1 MNEIANR
8 IDVNGVA
15 TNYHDEGAGPPV
27 LLIHG
32 SGPGVSAWA
41 NWRLTIPVLAERFRV
56 IAPDVLGFGYT
67 ERHENVCYNSESWVA
82 HLTGFLD
89 ALGISEVSVV
99 GNSFGGGLALRL
111 ALNDPRRVSRLVL
124 MGSVGAAFPITD
136 GLDTV
141 WGYKPSL
148 TGMREMLDIFAYD
161 KSLLSDELAQL
172 RYDAATRPGVSE
184 AYSSMFPAPRQRAL
198 DAMSLTDAQLSA
210 ISQDTLIIHGRDDAV
225 IPLEASEKL
234 VRLIDRSQLHVF
246 GQCGH
251 WVQIEHATRF
261 GNMVSEFLAE

>member
-1 MNEIANR
+1 
-8 IDVNGVA
+8 
-15 TNYHDEGAGPPV
+15 
-27 LLIHG
+27 
-32 SGPGVSAWA
+32 VSAWA
-41 NWRLTIPVLAERFRV
+41 NWRLTIPKLAERFRV
-56 IAPDVLGFGYT
+56 IAPDILGFGYT
-67 ERHENVCYNSESWVA
+67 DCPQNITYTTAIWLE

-89 ALGISEVSVV
+89 ALEIEQASVV

-111 ALNDPRRVSRLVL
+111 ALTEPDRVRRLVL
-124 MGSVGAAFPITD
+124 MGSVGVHFDITD

-148 TGMREMLDIFAYD
+148 KAMREMMDIFAYD
-161 KSLLSDELAQL
+161 KTLLTEELAQL

-184 AYSSMFPAPRQRAL
+184 AYSSMFPEPRQRVL
-198 DAMSLTDAQLSA
+198 DAMSLSDLELSK

-234 VRLIDRSQLHVF
+234 VRLIDHSQLHVF

-251 WVQIEHATRF
+251 WVQIEQAARF
-261 GNMVSEFLAE
+261 EALVREFLSE